1 MKSNK
6 LKGESDLGHV
16 VRNFL
21 MASVSGMVGEAVT
34 IPLDTA
40 KVRL

>member
-6 LKGESDLGHV
+6 LKGESDFQHV

-21 MASVSGMVGEAVT
+21 MASCAGMVGEAVT